1 MVREEGT
8 EEAHGVDDEAGT
20 AWKPKAWAL
29 WRPWPAVDRLK
40 TVWTHTKRRGTSPLS
55 PARCLVPSSIEKL
68 KWFDPLAAQGH
79 VFLHVVKE
87 LHLLLER
94 VDAQNHR
101 GKQAHSLLV
110 ARYMARVAMLCPCLN
125 SATSCKDRHLG
136 IVHHDA
142 EALIV
147 IVLKRALLL
156 QFVFWFLLL
165 DETNIRNAPGGVCP
179 DLIEDVVCASHVK
192 LKSRFC
198 PSHPSGIL
206 CHY

>member
-1 MVREEGT
+1 MKGAPISCSRGRTCCLRV
-8 EEAHGVDDEAGT
+8 
-20 AWKPKAWAL
+20 K
-29 WRPWPAVDRLK
+29 K
-40 TVWTHTKRRGTSPLS
+40 TWHLTVKSCKMFG
-55 PARCLVPSSIEKL
+55 SSIEKL
-68 KWFDPLAAQGH
+68 KGFGPRAAQGH
-79 VFLHVVKE
+79 VFLHAIEE
-87 LHLLLER
+87 LQLLLEL
-94 VDAQNHR
+94 VNAQNHR
-101 GKQAHSLLV
+101 GEQAHSLPV
-110 ARYMARVAMLCPCLN
+110 ARYVARVTMLCPCLH
-125 SATSCKDRHLG
+125 SATSCKNCHLC
-136 IVHHDA
+136 IIHQDA

-156 QFVFWFLLL
+156 QLVFWFLLL